1 MRRKSVRCS
10 AARRRVARRRE
21 RDWPIRGR
29 VVTVRYEGP
38 DRSPAG
44 LVARLAVNAAGLV
57 VASAIVPGVAVSDW
71 QSVVA
76 GAALLAL
83 VDALLKPLAAAASC
97 CLIVL
102 SFGLFFVVVNA
113 AMLAV
118 TAWLSG
124 QLGLNLRIEGFWS
137 AVGGALVVSL
147 VSLAAQP
154 LLSRVAARGRRG

>member
-1 MRRKSVRCS
+1 MRRRRPRAGEGRSV
-10 AARRRVARRRE
+10 
-21 RDWPIRGR
+21 PGR

-38 DRSPAG
+38 DRSPTG
-44 LVARLAVNAAGLV
+44 LVARLCVNGVGLIAAG
-57 VASAIVPGVAVSDW
+57 AIIPGVAVSDW

-83 VDALLKPLAAAASC
+83 VDALLKPLVAAASC

-102 SFGLFFVVVNA
+102 SFGLFLVVVNA

-118 TAWLSG
+118 TAWISG
-124 QLGLNLRIEGFWS
+124 QLGLNLRVDGFWS
-137 AVGGALVVSL
+137 AAGGALVISL

-154 LLSRVAARGRRG
+154 LLSRITRRAPER

>member
-1 MRRKSVRCS
+1 MYGACGRAALGRRAGKGRS
-10 AARRRVARRRE
+10 
-21 RDWPIRGR
+21 IRGR
-29 VVTVRYEGP
+29 VVTVHFEGP

-44 LVARLAVNAAGLV
+44 LAFRLCVNAAGLLL
-57 VASAIVPGVAVSDW
+57 AGAIVPGVAVADW

-102 SFGLFFVVVNA
+102 SFGLFLVVVNA

-118 TAWLSG
+118 TAWIAG
-124 QLGLNLRIEGFWS
+124 QIGLNLRVEGVWS
-137 AVGGALVVSL
+137 AVGGAVVISL
-147 VSLAAQP
+147 LSLAARP
-154 LLSRVAARGRRG
+154 LHSRIGPGPRRG

>member
-1 MRRKSVRCS
+1 M
-10 AARRRVARRRE
+10 
-21 RDWPIRGR
+21 
-29 VVTVRYEGP
+29 
-38 DRSPAG
+38 
-44 LVARLAVNAAGLV
+44 ARLAVNAAGLV
-57 VASAIVPGVAVSDW
+57 AASAIVPGFAVSDW

-147 VSLAAQP
+147 VSLAAQR